1 MENRVLTILDFCF
14 IITNEGESTPLK
26 EYLDEFGKRA
36 EFCGL
41 KPIKNTRDVYGLY
54 YDKLAELESKG
65 AKMGVCSS
73 KLFNGIVKYES
84 GYEELSISVIPPG
97 SILDSI
103 MYFDREGCLIYKRNL
118 YGKK

>member
-1 MENRVLTILDFCF
+1 MDDQVLTALDFCF
-14 IITNEGESTPLK
+14 IITQEGESVPVK
-26 EYLDEFGKRA
+26 EYLEEFNKKQ

-41 KPIKNTRDVYGLY
+41 KPIKNTKDLYCLY

-73 KLFNGIVKYES
+73 KLFTGIIKYES
-84 GYEELSISVIPPG
+84 GYEDISISVIPPG
-97 SILDSI
+97 CILDSI
-103 MYFDREGCLIYKRNL
+103 LYFDRDGCLIYKRNL